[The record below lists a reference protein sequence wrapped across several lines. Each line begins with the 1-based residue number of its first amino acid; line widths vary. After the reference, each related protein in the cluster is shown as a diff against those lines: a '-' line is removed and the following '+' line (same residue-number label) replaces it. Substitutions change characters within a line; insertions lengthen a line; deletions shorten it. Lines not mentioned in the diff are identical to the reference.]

1 MNPSRLPSPAPLCLR
16 SAKSLSKY
24 SDMVDTLIR
33 NQLHKLNGASDE
45 ARLRLREW
53 ELPEVG

>member
-1 MNPSRLPSPAPLCLR
+1 
-16 SAKSLSKY
+16 
-24 SDMVDTLIR
+24 MVDTLIR
-33 NQLHKLNGASDE
+33 DQVHKLNGASDD